1 MGAFSR
7 GPHRFGIAQAL
18 RGLALC
24 VLVVSVTDTAGTVA
38 LFASTH
44 EGCGAAC
51 ARCFCKR
58 DADTTRVRP
67 VCPCCRP
74 RTDLG
79 PLTNV
84 DPALVPCRAV
94 SLLLLPLTRAVPA
107 WATSAF
113 SFAPAVPHPPPRLA
127 VFA

>member
-1 MGAFSR
+1 MDASNCGLR
-7 GPHRFGIAQAL
+7 RFGIAQVL
-18 RGLALC
+18 HCLAVCL
-24 VLVVSVTDTAGTVA
+24 LVVSVTDTAGTVA
-38 LFASTH
+38 LFASAH

-51 ARCFCKR
+51 TRCFCKR
-58 DADTTRVRP
+58 DADATRVRP

-94 SLLLLPLTRAVPA
+94 SLLLLPLTRAVPTCA
-107 WATSAF
+107 AFAF
-113 SFAPAVPHPPPRLA
+113 SFAPAVPHPPPRSVA
-127 VFA
+127 VA